1 MAQSDAELM
10 RRVQRG
16 DSDALEAFAS
26 RHERTLRLHLRRYVG
41 PDDAEDLRQDALL
54 RLWDRAHQWE
64 GRGSPLAWLLRI
76 ATNLALNHIRRR
88 RTSTPLSEVADE
100 HEDLGDTIVAM
111 DAFSGSA
118 IDEAELRGQ
127 ASRLLEL
134 LEQMPEDKQSV
145 LRMARLEDM
154 KLQDIA
160 DRLDVPL
167 GTIKSRLHS
176 ATQWLAARWEEEE

>member
-10 RRVQRG
+10 RRVQGG

-64 GRGSPLAWLLRI
+64 ARGSPLAWLLRI

-88 RTSTPLSEVADE
+88 RSTKPLSDMADE
-100 HEDLGDTIVAM
+100 HEDLGDAVLSSCTL
-111 DAFSGSA
+111 SGSTTN
-118 IDEAELRGQ
+118 EAELRHQ

-134 LEQMPEDKQSV
+134 VEQMPEDKQTV
-145 LRMARLEDM
+145 LRLARLEAM
-154 KLQDIA
+154 KLQEIA
-160 DRLDVPL
+160 DQLDVPL
-167 GTIKSRLHS
+167 GTVKSRLHS